1 MLLMADIAITSF
13 VYLLVP
19 MIIWLAPITDR
30 TLSLSTI
37 KKIVII
43 NGVCCW
49 LLIAIVSIETGGN
62 GHGAAVFLWSW
73 VAYKMLKK
81 KFVTTKPSKDTD
93 KPKEKNEYI
102 GTMTKFNRTD
112 TTKSK
117 NDIHICV
124 SKEGE
129 TPVRYGKLAISG
141 NDVRLET
148 NRVEEKTNDACD
160 DITRLRREIDNVL
173 AEQFQAA
180 TRGDSALAQQLFDR
194 YIFLL
199 SQLETAKKNSDSNI
213 KDEEHHEQTDGE

>member
-1 MLLMADIAITSF
+1 MLLMADIAITSI
-13 VYLLVP
+13 VYLFVP
-19 MIIWLAPITDR
+19 MLIWFAPITDR
-30 TLSLSTI
+30 TLSPSTL

-62 GHGAAVFLWSW
+62 GPGAAVFLWSW

-81 KFVTTKPSKDTD
+81 KFVTTKQNTD
-93 KPKEKNEYI
+93 KDKPQEKNEYI
-102 GTMTKFNRTD
+102 GTLPKPNRTD
-112 TTKSK
+112 TTKNK
-117 NDIHICV
+117 NDIHICI

-129 TPVRYGKLAISG
+129 TPVRYGNLAITG

-160 DITRLRREIDNVL
+160 DITRLRREIDEVL

-199 SQLETAKKNSDSNI
+199 SRLEKVEKDMGEKN
-213 KDEEHHEQTDGE
+213 KDEAHQE